1 MEVKGAAKL
10 QKKFHQAWLVCGTL
24 EAAGSY
30 WQAKQNATNMVK
42 QLSRAQSGSK
52 PLDNSGEKAASSLHC
67 VYWGWDY
74 SVIPDIIPST
84 THPTISGSERNDLS
98 INGGEVTETVK
109 QLHGGRASG
118 MDEIHPALD
127 AVGLSWLTHLCNT
140 DCNSQGQGLWIG
152 RLGWFP
158 LSRSKACS
166 LDFRSFGLY
175 EVKEFHCTAVVCA
188 LA

>member
-10 QKKFHQAWLVCGTL
+10 QEEFHQAWLVCGTL

-42 QLSRAQSGSK
+42 QLSRARSGSGK

-84 THPTISGSERNDLS
+84 TPPTISSSERNDLS
-98 INGGEVTETVK
+98 INGGEVTETVNNSMV
-109 QLHGGRASG
+109 A
-118 MDEIHPALD
+118 
-127 AVGLSWLTHLCNT
+127 GLLEWMRFT
-140 DCNSQGQGLWIG
+140 
-152 RLGWFP
+152 RL
-158 LSRSKACS
+158 
-166 LDFRSFGLY
+166 
-175 EVKEFHCTAVVCA
+175 
-188 LA
+188 